1 MSLPWN
7 AISRLAA
14 GEMLH
19 HLRFS
24 TRHEYSS
31 SAGGLTVPV
40 VLESVGRKVG
50 LTASI
55 DTGAS
60 HCLFERAYAEALRI
74 ELERG
79 DRLTFRT
86 ANSRFEAY
94 GHDVVLN
101 VMGIAFLSTVYFFA
115 DTNIRKNVLGRG
127 GWLDRVRLG
136 IVDYDQQI
144 YLAQYDTD

>member
-1 MSLPWN
+1 M
-7 AISRLAA
+7 
-14 GEMLH
+14 
-19 HLRFS
+19 
-24 TRHEYSS
+24 
-31 SAGGLTVPV
+31 
-40 VLESVGRKVG
+40 
-50 LTASI
+50 
-55 DTGAS
+55 
-60 HCLFERAYAEALRI
+60 RI

-101 VMGIAFLSTVYFFA
+101 VMGVAFLSTVYFFA

-144 YLAQYDTD
+144 YLAQYDAD